1 MSTIQKQ
8 HDIAGCTS
16 RMPQA
21 SSSHLHI
28 FTRSA
33 FTLIELL
40 VVVAQYCRN
49 HVKVLYNRCGLLSSA
64 GGALVRICTDKY
76 GKVRRK
82 APQKPTCIAQS
93 QNLPLFLKEK
103 GSARG
108 KENFFSRENKLSFP
122 LASSHFTLIEL
133 LVVIAIIAILAG
145 MLMPAL
151 QQARERGRTANCVS
165 QQKQVMLAILSY
177 ADAYNNR
184 YQTRYKDSLNSIRS
198 KDPGWLYGIIDGK
211 FIDDGMTR
219 CPSLGLET
227 VPETYRTVGRD
238 RVKVCYGLLDNL
250 NSAGSPYY
258 LPDYYYNLNS
268 SDSNYSFINFTRM
281 KRSSK
286 NILSADS
293 IIVNNST
300 WGTSQYYYI
309 YVNNKTAGNGAV
321 HARHNGSMNLMFADG
336 HVENGQPGKYKADL
350 AIGDI
355 KFISDDLM
363 YYTQSLEFKKCQ

>member
-1 MSTIQKQ
+1 MAASYISPMHNKKQENFIMSTIQK
-8 HDIAGCTS
+8 HHNIAWRT
-16 RMPQA
+16 
-21 SSSHLHI
+21 SHLQTC
-28 FTRSA
+28 TRVS
-33 FTLIELL
+33 FLLTKLL
-40 VVVAQYCRN
+40 VLTAQYCRKLKT
-49 HVKVLYNRCGLLSSA
+49 VFASA
-64 GGALVRICTDKY
+64 KT
-76 GKVRRK
+76 
-82 APQKPTCIAQS
+82 
-93 QNLPLFLKEK
+93 LPLFLKEK
-103 GSARG
+103 GSVRE
-108 KENFFSRENKLSFP
+108 KEVFRCRRAAFSRENKLSFP
-122 LASSHFTLIEL
+122 LASSPFTLIEL

-184 YQTRYKDSLNSIRS
+184 YQTRYKDSLNTIRS

-219 CPSLGLET
+219 CPSLGFDT
-227 VPETYRTVGRD
+227 VPETYRSVGRE

-258 LPDYYYNLNS
+258 LPDYYYNLNG

-321 HARHNGSMNLMFADG
+321 HARHNGSINLMYADG

-355 KFISDDLM
+355 KFISDNLM
-363 YYTQSLEFKKCQ
+363 YYTQNLEFKKCQ

>member
-1 MSTIQKQ
+1 MAASYISPMHNKKQENFIMSTIQK
-8 HDIAGCTS
+8 HHNVAWRT
-16 RMPQA
+16 
-21 SSSHLHI
+21 SHLQTC
-28 FTRSA
+28 TRVS
-33 FTLIELL
+33 FSLTELL
-40 VVVAQYCRN
+40 ILAAQYCCKLKT
-49 HVKVLYNRCGLLSSA
+49 VFASA
-64 GGALVRICTDKY
+64 KT
-76 GKVRRK
+76 
-82 APQKPTCIAQS
+82 
-93 QNLPLFLKEK
+93 LPLFLKKRE
-103 GSARG
+103 GCGERG
-108 KENFFSRENKLSFP
+108 KNSFLVKRSFSSFP
-122 LASSHFTLIEL
+122 AAHFTLIEL

-184 YQTRYKDSLNSIRS
+184 YQTRYKDSLNTIRS

-219 CPSLGLET
+219 CPSLGLDT
-227 VPETYRTVGRD
+227 VPETYRSVGRE

-258 LPDYYYNLNS
+258 LPDYYYNLNGS
-268 SDSNYSFINFTRM
+268 NSNYSFINFTRM
-281 KRSSK
+281 KRCSK

-321 HARHNGSMNLMFADG
+321 HARHNGSINLMYADG

-363 YYTQSLEFKKCQ
+363 YYTQNLEFKKCQ

>member
-1 MSTIQKQ
+1 MKK
-8 HDIAGCTS
+8 
-16 RMPQA
+16 
-21 SSSHLHI
+21 L
-28 FTRSA
+28 

-40 VVVAQYCRN
+40 VVAAQHCRHFISN
-49 HVKVLYNRCGLLSSA
+49 V
-64 GGALVRICTDKY
+64 
-76 GKVRRK
+76 
-82 APQKPTCIAQS
+82 CIVPL
-93 QNLPLFLKEK
+93 QNTPLFLKEK

-122 LASSHFTLIEL
+122 LASSPFTLIEL